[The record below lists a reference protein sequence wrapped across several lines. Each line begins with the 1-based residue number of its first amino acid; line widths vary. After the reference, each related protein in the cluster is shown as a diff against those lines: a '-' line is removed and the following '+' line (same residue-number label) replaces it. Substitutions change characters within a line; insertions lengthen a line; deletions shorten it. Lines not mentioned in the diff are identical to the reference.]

1 MKRQE
6 KKEAK
11 KKTFNNLMFFV
22 SIFTGTAICQ
32 ILIFEEVWTAK
43 HLELVEFALCTIGH
57 ISCMTLYILTIETG
71 QQDDNKLR
79 TT

>member
-11 KKTFNNLMFFV
+11 TSWMFTFKVKKQTFNNLMFFV

-57 ISCMTLYILTIETG
+57 IS
-71 QQDDNKLR
+71 
-79 TT
+79 